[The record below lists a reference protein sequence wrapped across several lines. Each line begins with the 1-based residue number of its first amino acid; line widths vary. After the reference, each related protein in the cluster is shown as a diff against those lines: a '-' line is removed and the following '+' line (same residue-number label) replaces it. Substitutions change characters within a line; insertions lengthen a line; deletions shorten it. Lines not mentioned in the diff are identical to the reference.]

1 MHAPAFRAANT
12 WQGFAIVRA
21 PAFPPVPQPC
31 APRRSPTSGRSF
43 SLEEVAAVV
52 NSTPESVVPMPAVGG
67 AYANCVT
74 SGFGSKASQVTGQD
88 VTELGT
94 KGPSDQ
100 RLWREAA
107 SH

>member
-1 MHAPAFRAANT
+1 
-12 WQGFAIVRA
+12 
-21 PAFPPVPQPC
+21 
-31 APRRSPTSGRSF
+31 
-43 SLEEVAAVV
+43 
-52 NSTPESVVPMPAVGG
+52 MPAVGG